1 MSHKPKQKALS
12 YDVSKVPERFRS
24 QAGADILAAL
34 KHAST
39 PQERNAY
46 IAGMLGAYEVVGTP
60 EERDA
65 YISGMLRAHEVVAQS
80 EG

>member
-12 YDVSKVPERFRS
+12 YEALSYDVSKVPDRFRS

-39 PQERNAY
+39 PDERNAY
-46 IAGMLGAYEVVGTP
+46 IAGMLRAY
-60 EERDA
+60 
-65 YISGMLRAHEVVAQS
+65 EVVAQS